1 MMTAAAA
8 VDVTTTAAAT
18 EIVTV
23 TVTAT
28 EIVIVT
34 ETVTATGI
42 VTETVTAAETAA
54 AMTTADAMNPDLSR
68 DLTRDRS
75 VTEKLAAVKR
85 ITTKKEGH
93 SCSDECPL

>member
-23 TVTAT
+23 TAT
-28 EIVIVT
+28 EIVTVT

-42 VTETVTAAETAA
+42 VTAAETAA